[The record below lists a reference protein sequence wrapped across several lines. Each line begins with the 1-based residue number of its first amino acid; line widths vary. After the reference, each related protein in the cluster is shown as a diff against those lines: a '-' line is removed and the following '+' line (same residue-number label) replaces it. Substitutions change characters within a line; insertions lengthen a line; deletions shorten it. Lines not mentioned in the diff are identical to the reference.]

1 MEEKTS
7 RNKMVYKWYKKNMAL
22 QKIKWY
28 MLFGMILKM
37 VSMMDE
43 ANEENNWAPKLREC
57 KRNRE

>member
-1 MEEKTS
+1 MK
-7 RNKMVYKWYKKNMAL
+7 KLPGIKWSINDIKKDMAL

-43 ANEENNWAPKLREC
+43 ANEENKWAPKFREC
-57 KRNRE
+57 KRNRK

>member
-1 MEEKTS
+1 
-7 RNKMVYKWYKKNMAL
+7 MAL

-43 ANEENNWAPKLREC
+43 ANEENKWAPKFREC
-57 KRNRE
+57 KRNRK

>member
-43 ANEENNWAPKLREC
+43 ANEENQWAPKFR
-57 KRNRE
+57 